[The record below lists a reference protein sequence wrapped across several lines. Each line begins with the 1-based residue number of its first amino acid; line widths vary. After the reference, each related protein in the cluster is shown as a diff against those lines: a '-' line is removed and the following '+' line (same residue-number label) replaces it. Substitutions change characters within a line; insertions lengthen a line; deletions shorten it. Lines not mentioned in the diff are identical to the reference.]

1 VIVLSKAENPLHSSS
16 TLYTWPVMLC
26 VAFNIQAAFNSAE
39 VAAGY
44 KDLFAQMGAWF
55 DPRGMAL

>member
-44 KDLFAQMGAWF
+44 KDLFAQMGA
-55 DPRGMAL
+55 